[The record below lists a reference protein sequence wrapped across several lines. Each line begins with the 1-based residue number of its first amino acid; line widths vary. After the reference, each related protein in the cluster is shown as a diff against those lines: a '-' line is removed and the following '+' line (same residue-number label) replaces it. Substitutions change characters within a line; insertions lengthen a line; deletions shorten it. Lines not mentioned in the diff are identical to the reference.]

1 MTDFFNQFDAERWY
15 FTFADED
22 DNTLLVQQVGIVAI
36 FHLVDAYLPVRRK
49 GIAEAFSLYYELY
62 GDKLKGGY
70 REDKR
75 MIVRPFAKMDFE
87 AYRDYIVD
95 TSPMGV
101 VEFKC
106 MSKLSLG
113 HVSDYMFGVYSPAG
127 WYEQVHKPLTT
138 VRAYLPVEELA
149 GEGKARFEAFLLQC
163 CALLRP
169 LHGAAGLGIQE
180 CHDWEDYQTL
190 EYETAWAYRGV
201 DVCGPTGEK
210 NLRQGYQ
217 NLNWYTFLA
226 HHWIATLGTP
236 EEVKTRLNDERV
248 ALLPYK
254 WGTAIRAGD
263 WPALGKAE
271 TDPRP
276 ELYVKVNNAIRSL
289 RVQDVGSLHYGSIA
303 GEVRFNRLTSNLWLR
318 RFDTPQEIKAV
329 IDESGNVKA
338 DERHFLRMPSGTPC
352 PWPGIWICE
361 EEPSQGRKTFMHND
375 LLPEVNGQVVTWRLV
390 KAL

>member
-1 MTDFFNQFDAERWY
+1 MTDFFSAFDAERWT
-15 FTFADED
+15 FTFMDED
-22 DNTLLVQQVGIVAI
+22 YKTLPVQQVGIVAV
-36 FHLVDAYLPVRRK
+36 FHLVDAYIPVRRK
-49 GIAEAFSLYYELY
+49 GIADAFSLYHDLY

-75 MIVRPFAKMDFE
+75 MIVRPFSKMNFE
-87 AYRDYIVD
+87 AYRDYVVK
-95 TSPMGV
+95 TAPMNA

-106 MSKLSLG
+106 MSQLSLG
-113 HVSDYMFGVYSPAG
+113 HASDYMFGVFSPEG
-127 WYEQVHKPLTT
+127 WFEQVHKTFTT
-138 VRAYLPVEELA
+138 VRFYLPVEEIR
-149 GEGKARFEAFLLQC
+149 GDGKARFERFLLEC
-163 CALLRP
+163 CSLLRP

-180 CHDWEDYQTL
+180 CHNWADYQTI

-201 DVCGPTGEK
+201 DLCTPTGNEAW
-210 NLRQGYQ
+210 RDGYS

-236 EEVKTRLNDERV
+236 EELKTKLNDERI
-248 ALLPYK
+248 ALLPYE

-271 TDPRP
+271 TDPTP

-289 RVQDVGSLHYGSIA
+289 RVQDIGSLHYGSIA
-303 GEVRFNRLTSNLWLR
+303 GEIRFNPLTSNLWLR
-318 RFDTPQEIKAV
+318 RFDTLQEIKAV
-329 IDESGNVKA
+329 IDESGNVKTS
-338 DERHFLRMPSGTPC
+338 ERHFLRMLSGSPC

-361 EEPSQGRKTFMHND
+361 EDPSQGRRTFMHND